1 MSVGAFSAIAFDS
14 VCWKLLS
21 SLLKDIFVE
30 LFEDSDFSGER
41 DLNVM
46 MRMLTLIMLCKQN
59 EEIPVIMREI
69 PMEQPWNLDRIL
81 MLISTEFGWSLNDV
95 VELL

>member
-1 MSVGAFSAIAFDS
+1 M
-14 VCWKLLS
+14 
-21 SLLKDIFVE
+21 E

-41 DLNVM
+41 DLIAM

-69 PMEQPWNLDRIL
+69 PMEQP
-81 MLISTEFGWSLNDV
+81 
-95 VELL
+95 